1 MKEEEPLNEVCA
13 PAQMPYRTRA
23 LQYGR
28 LMKRVLILNRRCIK
42 HPERGGAEVY
52 TFEFA
57 KALVENG
64 YNVEWFSSRA
74 GGLSGMEELEGIT
87 FVRKG
92 NELTT
97 HFYGLLYALK
107 KRDWF
112 IIDEFNGLGFLTF
125 FMHNSTILIYQ
136 LYSEFWTAELGIP
149 GHFLKIIERLLL
161 RLYRKRPA
169 ITISESTAGD
179 LRGLGFSDI
188 TIIHCGLDSNVLS
201 HVRDKEKTLTLLYLG
216 RLKRTKNSEDA
227 ILAFLQVKET
237 LGTAKLWIAGDGP
250 LYGYLTEKY
259 GQYSDIHFLG
269 FVDDRM
275 KQDLLQR
282 AHFLLVP
289 SIREGWGLVVIE
301 ANAAGTP
308 AIGYRVKG
316 LMDSIRDG
324 RTGIL
329 VDDPASMAA
338 KAIAHWQDKKKY
350 DTLCIRALEWAKE
363 FSWTKTREQFI
374 LFFERRLS

>member
-1 MKEEEPLNEVCA
+1 MKS
-13 PAQMPYRTRA
+13 
-23 LQYGR
+23 
-28 LMKRVLILNRRCIK
+28 VLILNRRCIK
-42 HPERGGAEVY
+42 HPEKGGAEVY
-52 TFEFA
+52 TLELA
-57 KALVENG
+57 RALTEQG
-64 YNVEWFSSRA
+64 YKVEWFSSRVN
-74 GGLSGMEELEGIT
+74 GLNDREESEGIT

-107 KRDWF
+107 KRDWV

-149 GHFLKIIERLLL
+149 GYFLKIIERLLL

-179 LRGLGFSDI
+179 LKDLGFSDI
-188 TIIHCGLDSNVLS
+188 TIIHCGLDSNVLD
-201 HVRDKEKTLTLLYLG
+201 HVPDKEKTPTLLYLG

-227 ILAFLQVKET
+227 IRAFLKVKET

-250 LYGYLTEKY
+250 LYGYLTETYKE
-259 GQYSDIHFLG
+259 YSDIHFWG
-269 FVDDRM
+269 FVDDRV
-275 KQDLLQR
+275 KHDLLQR

-316 LMDSIRDG
+316 LVDSIRDG

-329 VDDPASMAA
+329 VDDPESMATQ
-338 KAIAHWQDKKKY
+338 AIAYWQNKKKY
-350 DTLCIRALEWAKE
+350 DSLCIQALEWARE
-363 FSWTKTREQFI
+363 FSWTETRKQFI
-374 LFFERRLS
+374 RHLARGAQ